1 MKRILVFNEQKI
13 AIEIVYDNVIL
24 KNINFVSY
32 DNHHFDYDALND
44 FEKKVYDELFE
55 YLEGQRKNF
64 TIPIE
69 IKGTNFQKKVYNELL
84 KIPYGEVVSYQDIA
98 IKLGD
103 KKYSRAVGNAL
114 NKNKLPIIIPCH
126 RVINKNRNLGGYAG
140 GIELKKYLLTIEKVR
155 RNV

>member
-13 AIEIVYDNVIL
+13 ALEIIYDNYIL
-24 KNINFVSY
+24 KTINFIAF
-32 DNHHFDYDALND
+32 NNQKFNYDALNS